1 MEVSRLATLGD
12 KDNDELK
19 VLSNPNSFDNVRICS
34 CKNVGTFYA
43 GASIRVSLTDHG
55 RKFHLLETTYLTTII
70 SFLHVKNF
78 AQIIHSRRG

>member
-34 CKNVGTFYA
+34 CKNVEIFYA
-43 GASIRVSLTDHG
+43 GAGIRD
-55 RKFHLLETTYLTTII
+55 I
-70 SFLHVKNF
+70 SPTVVDSF
-78 AQIIHSRRG
+78 IY